1 MELWRELLISGLQ
14 NENYK
19 LDYVNDQIIKEMVE
33 KRSYEVLL
41 QVKQIIDNE
50 KLSDKDCFIKIEEIL
65 CVLEKNNIFCD
76 RHDFG

>member
-41 QVKQIIDNE
+41 QVKQIINNE
-50 KLSDKDCFIKIEEIL
+50 KLSDKECFIKIEEIL